1 MLAAQTSPAHDVVPP
16 ECPPSVST
24 KKHTNP
30 HLVSATSPPAGT
42 LCRRCGSRRLER
54 RHRTN
59 PLHWILSH
67 FSVYPFLCVLCFRC
81 QLRFVPPG
89 RPIRPH
95 LTMRRPAEASV
106 NSGTT
111 RAHVTS
117 ADLTRFERMMLARK
131 QQTLRNDDVIRL
143 LSWGVEPPLVVKMI
157 DSSSGFFDLTR
168 RGVLQL
174 KYANVG
180 VTVIEAMIDRSL
192 LSESGSQ

>member
-1 MLAAQTSPAHDVVPP
+1 
-16 ECPPSVST
+16 
-24 KKHTNP
+24 
-30 HLVSATSPPAGT
+30 
-42 LCRRCGSRRLER
+42 
-54 RHRTN
+54 
-59 PLHWILSH
+59 
-67 FSVYPFLCVLCFRC
+67 
-81 QLRFVPPG
+81 
-89 RPIRPH
+89 
-95 LTMRRPAEASV
+95 MRRPAEASV